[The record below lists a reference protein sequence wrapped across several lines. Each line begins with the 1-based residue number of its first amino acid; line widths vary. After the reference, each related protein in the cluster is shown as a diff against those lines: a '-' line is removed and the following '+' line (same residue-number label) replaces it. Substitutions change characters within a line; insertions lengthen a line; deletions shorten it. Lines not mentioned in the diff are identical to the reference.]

1 MVTVQNRENRRD
13 IITVNCLAQLI
24 LAASCHE
31 EAKLRSVCVC
41 VCVCVCVT
49 ADTQFN
55 ISQWSREMCVR
66 MET

>member
-31 EAKLRSVCVC
+31 EAKLRSL
-41 VCVCVCVT
+41 CVCVCVT

-55 ISQWSREMCVR
+55 SIQRDVCEDG
-66 MET
+66 ELTY